1 MSKKM
6 AKPQYNN
13 NRYGNGNYN
22 DPNRS
27 FKRNLQKNH
36 KKHGG
41 NNGQKQQPGKKVE
54 KVNTA
59 IKAPLFNK
67 SKLFSTWKIN
77 QKIGPGYVNG
87 QNTCFLNSVLE
98 CLTYT
103 PPLAQEM
110 LKEEHHKQCRMD
122 GFCAL
127 CSMEIH
133 VRRCLKEE
141 KSFSKGAAILPRY
154 FTSNLKALSKTLRLG
169 RQEDAHEFYMFMLSA
184 FQKASI
190 NGLGKLP
197 PKVEETALVYQIFGG
212 KLRSQLKCYSC
223 KATSNNYEACLD
235 LSVDLTNKADS
246 VAMAMDNFVKVDV
259 IGSDD
264 PSNRYKCDHCK
275 QMVKAGKQMT
285 IDQLPMML
293 TIHLKRFAFDM
304 FRGCMRKITS
314 YVRYPEILDMAPY
327 TSQEKKIKNAEYS
340 LYAVLVHQGYSCDSG
355 HYYAYVKAPNGQWNR
370 MDDEYVAPVSL
381 KEVLSQNAYMLF
393 YQQNKAS
400 TPIAPSTSNVSKS
413 TVIPPVRLEFSEP
426 TIKKVLV
433 DINAKKQQAIT
444 PNPERRVQFIDQS
457 AAISDNPS
465 AWSVNSTDRPRRSLR
480 GNLSPPTFA
489 ANVGDISA
497 WNTRTFEDYRLK
509 KQEKRRRHYRAK
521 LEKRKN
527 AWTVG
532 RPY

>member
-1 MSKKM
+1 M
-6 AKPQYNN
+6 AKAQYNKN
-13 NRYGNGNYN
+13 YHGNDNHNGSS
-22 DPNRS
+22 RS
-27 FKRNLQKNH
+27 FKRNFRKNG
-36 KKHGG
+36 KNYDG
-41 NNGQKQQPGKKVE
+41 NKDQRQQPGKKVG
-54 KVNTA
+54 KINTA

-67 SKLFSTWKIN
+67 SKLFSTWKISR
-77 QKIGPGYVNG
+77 KTGPGYVNG

-110 LKEEHHKQCRMD
+110 LKEEHHKKCRMD

-169 RQEDAHEFYMFMLSA
+169 RQEDAHELYMFMLSA

-223 KATSNNYEACLD
+223 KATSNNFEACLD

-246 VAMAMDNFVKVDV
+246 LTMAMNNFIKVDV

-275 QMVKAGKQMT
+275 QMVTAGKQMT

-293 TIHLKRFAFDM
+293 TVHLKRFAFDM

-314 YVRYPEILDMAPY
+314 YVRYPELLDMAPY
-327 TSQEKKIKNAEYS
+327 TSQEKKIQKAEYS

-355 HYYAYVKAPNGQWNR
+355 HYYAYIKAPNGQWNR
-370 MDDEYVAPVSL
+370 MDDEDVTPVSL

-393 YQQNKAS
+393 YQQNKSS
-400 TPIAPSTSNVSKS
+400 TPDAASPSNVPKP
-413 TVIPPVRLEFSEP
+413 TVLPPALLELSEP
-426 TIKKVLV
+426 ISKKSLV
-433 DINAKKQQAIT
+433 DINAKKQLT
-444 PNPERRVQFIDQS
+444 MMPNVQRRVQFIDQS
-457 AAISDNPS
+457 AAMSDNPG
-465 AWSVNSTDRPRRSLR
+465 AWSVHSTERPRRSLR

-489 ANVGDISA
+489 ANVGDTSA
-497 WNTRTFEDYRLK
+497 WNTRTVEEYRLK

-527 AWTVG
+527 VWTVG
-532 RPY
+532 HPY